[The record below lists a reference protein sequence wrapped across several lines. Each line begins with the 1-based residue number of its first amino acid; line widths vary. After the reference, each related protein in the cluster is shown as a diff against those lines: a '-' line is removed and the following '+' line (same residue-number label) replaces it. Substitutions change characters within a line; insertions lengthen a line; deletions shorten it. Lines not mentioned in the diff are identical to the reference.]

1 MIRLPPRS
9 TRTYTLFPYT
19 TLFRSQGWSCTKAW
33 SSPSGLQRKT
43 QLHHHIVR
51 IAYENQMHADG
62 GHILPR
68 VITAICRQPL
78 NIRLRIGAAQ
88 REMVNHAAL
97 GDRKST
103 RLNSR
108 H

>member
-1 MIRLPPRS
+1 MCALVTGVQTCALPI
-9 TRTYTLFPYT
+9 
-19 TLFRSQGWSCTKAW
+19 
-33 SSPSGLQRKT
+33 SSPSALQRKT

-88 REMVNHAAL
+88 RELVNHAAL
-97 GDRKST
+97 RSAPAGPGTLDALMGPHEMEDRKGVG
-103 RLNSR
+103 
-108 H
+108 